1 MQTSAATLSG
11 NAYGAKDHERLKRLG
26 STILPLEV
34 GLMILSGGLLFA
46 FAEPLVRLFSRDGSV
61 IRLGTTVLR
70 MVAVSEPFYGV
81 PIVVEGLMQG
91 VGKTTAPFV
100 YNVIG
105 MWAIRILGT
114 WICTQLLG
122 FGLVAA
128 WVCMIGHNLLL
139 FAFFVYHYFSGR
151 WDPFIRKNSP
161 EAYPG

>member
-1 MQTSAATLSG
+1 M
-11 NAYGAKDHERLKRLG
+11 
-26 STILPLEV
+26 
-34 GLMILSGGLLFA
+34 
-46 FAEPLVRLFSRDGSV
+46 
-61 IRLGTTVLR
+61 
-70 MVAVSEPFYGV
+70 
-81 PIVVEGLMQG
+81 
-91 VGKTTAPFV
+91 

-128 WVCMIGHNLLL
+128 WACMIGHNLLL